1 MPQGWVFRVVWF
13 PMIWVAQRHMASR
26 SIMPVSLALV
36 CAIMA
41 IVAFTLWQARE
52 DARTRAQ
59 REGENIVH
67 AIEADVA
74 RNIEVYDLSL
84 QGLREAL
91 ATVAVAHVEQEVQ
104 RLALFDRAASAK
116 YMGALL
122 VLNATGDIV
131 ISSRSTT
138 PTPIN
143 LADRDYFQVHQSRPD
158 IGLYIS
164 RPFKGRLEHRE
175 DNIALSRRLADEDGK
190 FCGRCG
196 RLAAAFLLPRS
207 VFSPECWPARSVRAR
222 KVRRNDSDAAPVD
235 RRCLRHRRQ
244 FQGHADF

>member
-1 MPQGWVFRVVWF
+1 MMQA
-13 PMIWVAQRHMASR
+13 AQKQLVSR

-36 CAIMA
+36 CAILA
-41 IVAFTLWQARE
+41 IVAFTLWRARE

-59 REGENIVH
+59 RDGENIVQ

-74 RNIEVYDLSL
+74 RNIELYDLSL

-91 ATVAVAHVEQEVQ
+91 ATVAVAHVVQEVQ

-122 VLNATGDIV
+122 VLNATGDVV

-138 PTPIN
+138 PRPIN
-143 LADRDYFQVHQSRPD
+143 LADRDYFQVHQYRPD

-164 RPFKGRLEHRE
+164 GPFKGRLEHRE
-175 DNIALSRRLADEDGK
+175 DSIALSRRLADQDGK
-190 FCGRCG
+190 FAGI
-196 RLAAAFLLPRS
+196 
-207 VFSPECWPARSVRAR
+207 VV
-222 KVRRNDSDAAPVD
+222 
-235 RRCLRHRRQ
+235 
-244 FQGHADF
+244 

>member
-1 MPQGWVFRVVWF
+1 MMR
-13 PMIWVAQRHMASR
+13 VAQRQRVASIIVPA
-26 SIMPVSLALV
+26 SVALAS
-36 CAIMA
+36 AIIA

-52 DARTRAQ
+52 DARARAQ
-59 REGENIVH
+59 REGENIVQ

-116 YMGALL
+116 YMGAML

-138 PTPIN
+138 PTPNN
-143 LADRDYFQVHQSRPD
+143 LADRDYFQVHQ
-158 IGLYIS
+158 
-164 RPFKGRLEHRE
+164 
-175 DNIALSRRLADEDGK
+175 
-190 FCGRCG
+190 
-196 RLAAAFLLPRS
+196 
-207 VFSPECWPARSVRAR
+207 
-222 KVRRNDSDAAPVD
+222 
-235 RRCLRHRRQ
+235 
-244 FQGHADF
+244 